1 MYELIVL
8 ELLTGLFLFLPL
20 IRPLVKQLWD
30 MDGLAIL
37 PPLALGI
44 MIAIFPAYGF
54 RPECIPLLVYTIVL
68 NIICAPTL
76 IAALTHLRN
85 DDFRER
91 LPALTVA
98 AIAVLGAVIGVALYF
113 LPVENIEPDD
123 AGTRMAVTVLEDS
136 QGTEL
141 FVRVYPGD
149 AGNTDRPLMVLIP
162 PVSGSLTAVDRVCME
177 LEKQGFRVVS
187 YSRRGFD
194 LPASGLGGRSY
205 GLSPGKLVRL
215 FRVFTKGRESEA
227 VNAQG
232 RLLEDTRMQD
242 IEFLLTQI
250 GQNPALGL
258 AASQAAPVFMAGYGA
273 GGAALTMLAGNRGF
287 IARHPELR
295 GIIAIEGPVL
305 SMLRGDERE
314 PFEISAHANWF
325 RSVWEG
331 IGHWFAERKP
341 AKITHI
347 ADVPNPAL
355 PILFLVSDRVTDP
368 RYRDDRYN
376 TILRVFHDT
385 DSPALLAAVPGAG
398 LLSYSGV
405 PEKYPLYET
414 LFPGHGLPVW
424 QRMDYAPGT
433 ASLMVNFAA
442 IVLEGSQSSLIPQP
456 LPPGQLHYET
466 GRAWN
471 YQHEGGILYP

>member
-20 IRPLVKQLWD
+20 IRPLIKQLWD
-30 MDGLAIL
+30 MEGLALL
-37 PPLALGI
+37 PLLALGI
-44 MIAIFPAYGF
+44 TIAIFPAYGF
-54 RPECIPLLVYTIVL
+54 RPECLPLLVYTIVL
-68 NIICAPTL
+68 NIISVPTL

-91 LPALTVA
+91 LPVLTVV
-98 AIAVLGAVIGVALYF
+98 AIGILGAVIGAALYF
-113 LPVENIEPDD
+113 LPVEVQDIVSDESGGR
-123 AGTRMAVTVLEDS
+123 ATVIALRDDS
-136 QGTEL
+136 QGAEL
-141 FVRVYPGD
+141 FVRVYPAATD
-149 AGNTDRPLMVLIP
+149 ARNADSPLMVLIP
-162 PVSGSLTAVDRVCME
+162 PVSGSVTAVDRVCME
-177 LEKQGFRVVS
+177 LEARGFRVVS
-187 YSRRGFD
+187 YVRRGFD
-194 LPASGLGGRSY
+194 LP
-205 GLSPGKLVRL
+205 LSPGKLARL
-215 FRVFTKGRESEA
+215 FRVLSKGRESEA
-227 VNAQG
+227 INAQG
-232 RLLEDTRMQD
+232 RLFEDTRMQD

-250 GQNPALGL
+250 RQNPALGFT
-258 AASQAAPVFMAGYGA
+258 AQGAPVFMAGYGA

-287 IARHPELR
+287 ITRHPEVR
-295 GIIAIEGPVL
+295 GIIAIEGPIL

-314 PFEISAHANWF
+314 PFEPRAEANWF
-325 RSVWEG
+325 KSMWAG
-331 IGHWFAERKP
+331 ITHWLAERKP

-347 ADVPNPAL
+347 ANVPNPAL
-355 PILFLVSDRVTDP
+355 PILFLVSDQVTAP

-398 LLSYSGV
+398 PLSYSDV

-414 LFPGHGLPVW
+414 LFPGQALPVW
-424 QRMDYAPGT
+424 RRMDYAPGT

-442 IVLEGSQSSLIPQP
+442 IVLEGAPSSLTRQS
-456 LPPGQLHYET
+456 LPPGQIYYET